1 MVTPKRVKMT
11 DYEKLKAAIRWAEV
25 AHKGQVDK
33 CGQPYIGHPL
43 RVMAHLLDPENGY
56 IPDIETL
63 LTAVLHDV
71 IEDCGVTASQVAI
84 RFGNRVSAAVYAISR
99 QNGET
104 YFDYIR
110 RCAEDEI
117 AAVVKMADIADNSD
131 PRRAYAAQNRGFM
144 TERYAKAL
152 AILQGEAA

>member
-1 MVTPKRVKMT
+1 MT

-43 RVMAHLLDPENGY
+43 RVMAHLLDPENGFV
-56 IPDIETL
+56 PDVETL
-63 LTAVLHDV
+63 ITAVLHDIV
-71 IEDCGVTASQVAI
+71 EDCGVTVPRVRALYGLRVA
-84 RFGNRVSAAVYAISR
+84 AAVDAISR
-99 QNGET
+99 RAEET

-131 PRRAYAAQNRGFM
+131 PRRQWEGRVGM

>member
-1 MVTPKRVKMT
+1 MT
-11 DYEKLKAAIRWAEV
+11 DYEKLRAAIRWAEV

-43 RVMAHLLDPENGY
+43 RVMAHLLDPENGFV
-56 IPDIETL
+56 PDVETL
-63 LTAVLHDV
+63 ITAVLHDIV
-71 IEDCGVTASQVAI
+71 EDCGVRLPQIAI
-84 RFGNRVSAAVYAISR
+84 MFGGRITMAVDAISR
-99 QNGET
+99 REGET

-131 PRRAYAAQNRGFM
+131 PRRAYDAQNRGFL